1 MASIRV
7 VKNTNPITVRIG
19 QRTVK
24 KVVASE
30 KAATIG
36 AALNPAAAAIT
47 VAQKIII
54 DKVETEIKEAKDAVN
69 VVPSLIQN
77 FETFSKETKTK
88 LQKVQKEQE
97 TKDALKEQRE
107 IKLNS

>member
-30 KAATIG
+30 KAATTTLTTLQELEQVQDIDVSQRADNTFLMYDTTSQKYLHVD
-36 AALNPAAAAIT
+36 AAQIVDLADS
-47 VAQKIII
+47 V
-54 DKVETEIKEAKDAVN
+54 DDDA
-69 VVPSLIQN
+69 
-77 FETFSKETKTK
+77 FDAGTF
-88 LQKVQKEQE
+88 
-97 TKDALKEQRE
+97 
-107 IKLNS
+107 